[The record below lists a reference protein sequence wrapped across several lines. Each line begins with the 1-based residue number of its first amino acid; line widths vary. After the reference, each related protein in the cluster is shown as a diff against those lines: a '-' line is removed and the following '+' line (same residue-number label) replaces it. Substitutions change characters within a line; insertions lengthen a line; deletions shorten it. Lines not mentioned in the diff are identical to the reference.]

1 MKNQNNIP
9 SNTELVCGF
18 IAFACLF
25 IVLLFLLL
33 CIVAVFTSNLAKI
46 RKHTILVFA
55 FILILLLALLQ
66 KRDDRVLQYDQ

>member
-25 IVLLFLLL
+25 IVLLF
-33 CIVAVFTSNLAKI
+33 I
-46 RKHTILVFA
+46 
-55 FILILLLALLQ
+55 
-66 KRDDRVLQYDQ
+66 